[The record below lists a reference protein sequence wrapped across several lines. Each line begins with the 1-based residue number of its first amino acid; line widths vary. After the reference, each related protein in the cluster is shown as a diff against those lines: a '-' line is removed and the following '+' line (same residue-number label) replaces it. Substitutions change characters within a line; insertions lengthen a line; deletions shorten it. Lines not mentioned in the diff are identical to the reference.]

1 MSFRD
6 TSFANGDF
14 YHIYNRGVEKR
25 SIFCD
30 DYDLQRFFQSME
42 EFNTSEPIGSIFEN
56 SFKQGKFAQNKSD
69 CDKTKLVNFIT
80 YCLNS
85 NHFHFVLEQV
95 SEKGIEKFMHRLG
108 TGYTKYFNN
117 KYKRN
122 GALFQ
127 GVFKSKHVDSNE
139 YLLHLSVYV
148 NLNNNPKLLGSEASK
163 LNKSSWGEYIGESK
177 GKDFCEK
184 DIILEQF
191 KDKEEYKNFAM
202 DSLQDIIKNKEK
214 NFDLD

>member
-1 MSFRD
+1 M
-6 TSFANGDF
+6 
-14 YHIYNRGVEKR
+14 
-25 SIFCD
+25 
-30 DYDLQRFFQSME
+30 
-42 EFNTSEPIGSIFEN
+42 
-56 SFKQGKFAQNKSD
+56 
-69 CDKTKLVNFIT
+69 
-80 YCLNS
+80 
-85 NHFHFVLEQV
+85 
-95 SEKGIEKFMHRLG
+95 
-108 TGYTKYFNN
+108 
-117 KYKRN
+117 
-122 GALFQ
+122 
-127 GVFKSKHVDSNE
+127 
-139 YLLHLSVYV
+139 